1 MGFLV
6 SPGVHV
12 REIDLTNVVPAVST
26 SIGAI
31 AGPFQ
36 KGPVSSVTAISSE
49 EQLLQTFGKPNSS
62 NFEFWFTA
70 ANFLQYG
77 DALRVVRA
85 ESAILNAGANS
96 GILIRDDDHYEA
108 SFSTGQGSHG
118 EWTARTAGTW
128 GNSIGVD
135 ICPSARAF
143 SQQLGSLNLV
153 NGAGAVGDLSIT
165 VDNQD
170 ATDATIAIGDIIQF
184 YDASAIV
191 AIVNGAI
198 TVPTKNLTVDNNSG
212 TIAVGMRVLGAGI
225 SDGDEVVKV
234 ATVTSQT
241 ALILDKAIT
250 VADNIPLVFSAAAG
264 HTKVESGNVEYE
276 VTAVSGEVLTIRV
289 LDDPAGGGLQ
299 TIIPDNSLIRR
310 RWRFSDLFDAPPGTS
325 DWSTANGRGEL
336 DELHVAVYDKTG
348 DITGFD
354 VDVKGQRTSSVIE
367 VFPAMSKNPSAKT
380 TQGGNNYYADVIFR
394 SSSFIYWTDHIS
406 AGSNWGTD
414 IATGTDYTLVSGVN
428 VDTLT
433 GGTDDYAVTAGE
445 LELAYDKFADTEN
458 LDINLVLGGPSSA
471 VADTVAGH
479 DTHVT
484 MITDLV
490 ELRKDCVGFV
500 SPYRAATVG
509 VTSSITATENVKDAF
524 DTCPSSSYMVFDS
537 GYKYM
542 YDKYNDVY
550 RFVPLNGDTAG
561 LCAYTDGVADPWFSP
576 AGYNRGGLRSAIKLS
591 YNPQKADRDILYKA
605 RINPV
610 VDFPGQGVTLFGDKT
625 ALSRPSAFDRIN
637 VRRLFLVLEK
647 AIATAAKFQLFEFN
661 DEFTRAQFR
670 NLVEPFL
677 RDVQGRR
684 GIFDFKVVCDTTN
697 NTGEVIDRNEFIG
710 DIYIKPARSINFITL
725 NFIAVRTGVAFSEVG
740 G

>member
-36 KGPVSSVTAISSE
+36 KGPVSSVTAINSE

-85 ESAILNAGANS
+85 ESGITNAGANS

-118 EWTARTAGTW
+118 EWAARTAGTW

-165 VDNQD
+165 VDDQN
-170 ATDATIAIGDIIQF
+170 ATDATIAVGDIIQF
-184 YDASAIV
+184 YTPSAIV
-191 AIVNGAI
+191 ATVNGAI
-198 TVPTKNLTVDNNSG
+198 TVPTKNLAVDGNSG
-212 TIAVGMRVLGAGI
+212 TIAVGARVLGAGI

-241 ALILDKAIT
+241 ALILDKPIT
-250 VADNIPLVFSAAAG
+250 VADNVPLVFSAAAG

-336 DELHVAVYDKTG
+336 DELHVAVYDTTG

-354 VDVKGQRTSSVIE
+354 VDVKGQRTAAAIE

-380 TQGGNNYYADVIFR
+380 TQGGNNYYPDVIFR
-394 SSSFIYWTDHIS
+394 SSNFIYWTDHLA

-414 IATGTDYTLVSGVN
+414 IATGTDYTLVSGVD
-428 VDTLT
+428 VSALT
-433 GGTDDYAVTAGE
+433 GGTDDYSVTAGE
-445 LELAYDKFADTEN
+445 MELAYDKFADTEN

-471 VADTVAGH
+471 VADTIAGH

-490 ELRKDCVGFV
+490 ELRRDCVGFV
-500 SPYRAATVG
+500 SPYRSATVG

-524 DTCPSSSYMVFDS
+524 DACPSSSYMVFDS

>member
-62 NFEFWFTA
+62 NFEWWFTA

-85 ESAILNAGANS
+85 ESAIVNAGANS
-96 GILIRDDDHYEA
+96 GILIRDDDHYED

-118 EWTARTAGTW
+118 EWAARTAGTW

-143 SQQLGSLNLV
+143 EQPLGTLNLV
-153 NGAGAVGDLSIT
+153 NGAGAVGDLQIT
-165 VDNQD
+165 VDDQD
-170 ATDATIAIGDIIQF
+170 ATDATIAVGDIIKF
-184 YDASAIV
+184 FTNNSVTATS
-191 AIVNGAI
+191 NGAI
-198 TVPTKNLTVDNNSG
+198 TVPSKTLTVDGNSG
-212 TIAVGMRVLGAGI
+212 TIAVGQRVIGAGI
-225 SDGDEVVKV
+225 SDGGIQAKVV
-234 ATVTSQT
+234 TVTSQT
-241 ALILDKAIT
+241 SLILDKAIT
-250 VADNIPLVFSAAAG
+250 VADNVPLAFDTVTA
-264 HTKVESGNVEYE
+264 VESGNVEYE
-276 VTAVSGEVLTIRV
+276 VTSVSGEVLTIRQ
-289 LDDPAGGGLQ
+289 LDDPAGGGLK
-299 TIIPDNSLIRR
+299 TVIPDNSYIQR
-310 RWRFSDLFDAPPGTS
+310 RWRFSDLFDGPPGTS
-325 DWSTANGRGEL
+325 DWATANGRGEK
-336 DELHVAVYDKTG
+336 DELHVCVYDTTG

-354 VDVKGQRTSSVIE
+354 VDVKGQRTAAVIE
-367 VFPAMSKNPSAKT
+367 VFPALSKNPSAKT
-380 TQGGNNYYADVIFR
+380 TQGGNNYYPDVIFR
-394 SSSFIYWTDHIS
+394 SSNFIYWTDHLA

-414 IATGTDYTLVSGVN
+414 VATGTDYTLVSGVD
-428 VDTLT
+428 VSALT
-433 GGTDDYAVTAGE
+433 GGTDDYSVTAGE
-445 LELAYDKFADTEN
+445 IERGYDKFADTEN
-458 LDINLVLGGPSSA
+458 LDINLVMGGPSSG
-471 VADTVAGH
+471 VTDSDDGQDTF
-479 DTHVT
+479 VT

-509 VTSSITATENVKDAF
+509 VTSSIAQTFNVRNAF
-524 DTCPSSSYMVFDS
+524 DKCPSSSYMVFDS

-561 LCAYTDGVADPWFSP
+561 LCANTDSVADPWFSP
-576 AGYNRGGLRSAIKLS
+576 AGYNRGGVRGAIKLS
-591 YNPQKADRDILYKA
+591 YNPQKADRDILYKS

-625 ALSRPSAFDRIN
+625 ALSKPSAFDRIN

-725 NFIAVRTGVAFSEVG
+725 NFIAVRTGVSFSEVG